1 MMRSRNGRGRSL
13 SDAVSDTAILH
24 EYATRWTFQAHPGQI
39 PPKDQ
44 AWFCYLMRSGRGG
57 GKTRAGAE
65 WVLQRVRDGYRHIA
79 LIGQTAADVRDT
91 MVELGPS
98 SIMKIARPEER
109 PIYEPSKRRL
119 TFPNGAVA
127 TTFTGEEPDQLRGP
141 AHDSVWADELCLAI
155 GTLIETDRGAIPIER
170 IKPGMRVWTRHGL
183 KKVLHSWCSN
193 PDAEVYQL
201 ETNDGRTLIGTWNHP
216 IWVEEKGF
224 TPMSLL
230 SCRDILKVW
239 DKRQLNQVSS
249 GVVIDGGSM
258 EDIIAIEKGDCF
270 TEPYI
275 KQSMEPFQKAWIST
289 IKTKIKQITIFPIWL
304 QSIGENILN
313 NITRVGGIPENT
325 KKSGKKFTK
334 NGGMTAS
341 HGWQSAINAVYN
353 LVLQPLIQMCDSVL
367 HLVEQSFTGKI
378 QNTCRNLPV
387 NSVVRNSSQLHLMEN
402 NPCSVRD
409 HVSAGILHNTTQG
422 NENIKT
428 ASYVGSPFIRPIPG
442 QYVVQ
447 KNVDISLNPIVQKVS
462 RCIHK
467 YPVFNLEIEGCHE
480 YYANGILTHN
490 CKFRY
495 PQETW
500 DNMEFGLRLGDNPQV
515 FCTTTPRPIPI
526 IKQLVKDPTTI
537 DVRFST
543 MQNAENLSPL
553 FLKRVM
559 DKYSGT
565 RLGRQELEGE
575 LLDDNPGALWQ
586 RDVIENLRVH
596 TVPPLI
602 RIVVGVDPAVTSGDE
617 SAETGIITTGLSAAG
632 HIYVLHDA
640 SLRGT
645 PNEWA
650 RSTVRSFHAYQGD
663 RVIGEV
669 NNGGDLVEV
678 NLRTVDRDI
687 PFQAVHASRGKQI
700 RAEPVA
706 ALYEQGKVHHV
717 GTFPML
723 EDQMVEWMP
732 GEKSPDRMDAL
743 VWSIWAVAGLGE
755 EEKYEELIV
764 YDDQD
769 YQISPI

>member
-1 MMRSRNGRGRSL
+1 M
-13 SDAVSDTAILH
+13 SDAASETAILH

-39 PPKDQ
+39 PPKDR

-98 SIMKIARPEER
+98 SIMKIARPDER

-141 AHDSVWADELCLAI
+141 AHDSVWMDELA
-155 GTLIETDRGAIPIER
+155 
-170 IKPGMRVWTRHGL
+170 
-183 KKVLHSWCSN
+183 
-193 PDAEVYQL
+193 
-201 ETNDGRTLIGTWNHP
+201 
-216 IWVEEKGF
+216 
-224 TPMSLL
+224 
-230 SCRDILKVW
+230 
-239 DKRQLNQVSS
+239 
-249 GVVIDGGSM
+249 
-258 EDIIAIEKGDCF
+258 
-270 TEPYI
+270 
-275 KQSMEPFQKAWIST
+275 
-289 IKTKIKQITIFPIWL
+289 
-304 QSIGENILN
+304 
-313 NITRVGGIPENT
+313 
-325 KKSGKKFTK
+325 KFK
-334 NGGMTAS
+334 
-341 HGWQSAINAVYN
+341 
-353 LVLQPLIQMCDSVL
+353 
-367 HLVEQSFTGKI
+367 
-378 QNTCRNLPV
+378 
-387 NSVVRNSSQLHLMEN
+387 
-402 NPCSVRD
+402 
-409 HVSAGILHNTTQG
+409 
-422 NENIKT
+422 
-428 ASYVGSPFIRPIPG
+428 
-442 QYVVQ
+442 
-447 KNVDISLNPIVQKVS
+447 
-462 RCIHK
+462 
-467 YPVFNLEIEGCHE
+467 
-480 YYANGILTHN
+480 
-490 CKFRY
+490 Y

-500 DNMEFGLRLGDNPQV
+500 DNMEMGLRLGDNPQV